1 MKILL
6 RFLKK
11 ANAYEQ
17 WRNLPLYFV
26 DSRLV
31 CKEKLETLKDGI
43 HLILSEKTR
52 KPSLKMTDIY
62 QSLFSETFQAHNS
75 LEDVVALNR
84 IMCSN
89 ELYVKDSDVVKYSIL
104 FSTAIKYAGFLEEK
118 SVHEQEYSSNSKI
131 LSSYMIKKAGPVWH
145 CTKCLGIIKQT
156 IWMQRSRML
165 SLH

>member
-1 MKILL
+1 MIAHNGEKYDIKILL
-6 RFLKK
+6 QFIKK

-26 DSRLV
+26 DSHLV

-62 QSLFSETFQAHNS
+62 QSLFGKTFQAHDS
-75 LEDVVALNR
+75 LEDVVSLNR

-89 ELYVKDSDVVKYSIL
+89 ELDVKDSDVVKYSIS
-104 FSTAIKYAGFLEEK
+104 FSTAIKYVGFL
-118 SVHEQEYSSNSKI
+118 NSFAPRTANWRAI
-131 LSSYMIKKAGPVWH
+131 
-145 CTKCLGIIKQT
+145 
-156 IWMQRSRML
+156 SRFRIPRTANRRVQ
-165 SLH
+165 